1 MPRVSTCEHVNEV
14 PDTKPIVRL
23 VYDNNTLDLRVG
35 EVTAAS
41 ELAAASELYR
51 GVFGY
56 TKPEASLNPRLLM
69 AMAANG
75 GAAVGAWNADDRL
88 VAFGYGFAGFA
99 EGERYFY
106 SQAVVVADSH
116 QGTGV
121 GRRIKHEQRRLALAK
136 DLHRMRW
143 AFDPRLARNAHFN
156 LSVLGAVGRWFVP
169 DCYGDGESRMVVE
182 WDLDAPATFR
192 PLPWT
197 SYDTSE
203 WGHPHRNG
211 DLVAVPLP
219 ADRRLVEPAITARI
233 DDALDSVFADGL
245 CAVSCVRQNQDTAVY
260 VFSEASR

>member
-1 MPRVSTCEHVNEV
+1 MPRVSTCEHVNEL
-14 PDTKPIVRL
+14 PDTKPIVHL
-23 VYDNNTLDLRVG
+23 VHNNTLDLRVG

-75 GAAVGAWNADDRL
+75 GSAVGAWNADDLL

-99 EGERYFY
+99 NGEHYFY

-116 QGTGV
+116 QGTGL
-121 GRRIKHEQRRLALAK
+121 GRRIKREQRRVALAK

-197 SYDTSE
+197 GYDTAE

-245 CAVSCVRQNQDTAVY
+245 CAVSCVRQDQDTAVY
-260 VFSEASR
+260 VFGEVRR